1 MPRLFFQVFSAFSVG
16 GGAGGVAGGTPTAT
30 CGSPLRDKAAEFSE
44 KIIEQLTS
52 PEGALTKMSDP
63 NVPPAWSFDREWY
76 QLSIG
81 AVFSDLVA
89 GVAGVQKVLQ
99 QYQAKAN
106 IELQEARPNEEDPLA
121 FLRRARRSA
130 EE

>member
-1 MPRLFFQVFSAFSVG
+1 VSVEFDHSHTSIVCVFNVWWAWESPR
-16 GGAGGVAGGTPTAT
+16 
-30 CGSPLRDKAAEFSE
+30 RDKAAEFSE

-52 PEGALTKMSDP
+52 PEGALTTMSDP
-63 NVPPAWSFDREWY
+63 NVAPAWSFDREWY

-89 GVAGVQKVLQ
+89 GVAGVQKVLRQ
-99 QYQAKAN
+99 FQAKAN

-121 FLRRARRSA
+121 FLRCARRSV